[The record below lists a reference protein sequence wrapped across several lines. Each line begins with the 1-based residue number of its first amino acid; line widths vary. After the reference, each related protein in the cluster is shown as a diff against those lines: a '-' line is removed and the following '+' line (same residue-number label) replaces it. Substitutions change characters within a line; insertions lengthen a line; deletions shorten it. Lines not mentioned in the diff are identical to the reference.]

1 MKKAVKISVLGIVL
15 LFFILSAAGFLILKT
30 DTWKSIFLGYANSQL
45 NQRFNLRLET
55 EGVSGNIF
63 YHLKFD
69 RLKLTNLN
77 QTELVSLSGV
87 SLTYNLKSLISREH
101 IINRLRIDSLGFSY
115 PAGLDSLLSSLA
127 TKNDTLPPTGRF
139 RLDDVA
145 VNYLNV
151 ADSRHP
157 GQILTVVDSLNG
169 SLAILADTIAA
180 RLNSV
185 RGYLPGINER
195 FIINDADFV
204 KVGDTLDLKN
214 CRLLNQGTI
223 ANLSG
228 NAVFTKPFI
237 SRIGIDITEFRPGEK
252 LPGLEK
258 IFQKSDKFNLKGQI
272 ETIGKSITLDVGFA
286 GKWRGRALTGGH
298 VAGKI
303 EDTKIDFSEVTFK
316 SGSEQFTGKI
326 TGQLGLQLSAELDFD
341 GIDASSWALST
352 TQTDLRGNVQVKI
365 DGPFSNLRQV
375 SAKINLQESKIA
387 PLDFN
392 QIQGELIYKDGFLTI
407 IDTFYCALGET
418 DVKIEGGADLKG
430 NTLDARAYFSG
441 VNADLLSTFIKTDTL
456 VGSVD
461 GFIEATGNLT
471 GPDLRGWIRGDQFG
485 LPNLRFE
492 ESVARFGLVN
502 IREQKYG
509 DIFIEATN
517 CQTNLIPET
526 VPLTSLIVR
535 FEGDT
540 IVVQMFKAVG
550 TNLDLEVRGSIAHYT
565 DFNLSSI
572 KISRSGNVLQNVDPI
587 CFSWKQDTIALS
599 AVKFRLNDG
608 SLKVSGRAVKGELKA
623 ARIELTN
630 LSIEPFNAFIK
641 GSQGVRGILE
651 GVMAFEH
658 NGRGPN
664 FTGELDLKDARLISQ
679 SFKNIHLKGRLDSR
693 RIVIENLAIKDS
705 ENGLVTGQGFLTCN
719 LDAKNKQE
727 FLSASDSVTLVLNF
741 NRFDM
746 SVLNSYI
753 FKNIKLDGKASGQ
766 INIYNY
772 LGDPKMNYDLAVST
786 PVFDKLSG
794 DEMTVKGIYQDD
806 RLSFTEATLTNQYGN
821 TRGRGYLPYAIS
833 LFPAKFVVLRDAPLS
848 MNFSMKTSELDFLSV
863 YLDDVESI
871 NGDFNLALSISGTP
885 EHPIRS
891 GNFAAK
897 NAVIN
902 VSVLENPITGATG
915 SAVLKDNVM
924 EIISFTGYMK
934 KPQSI
939 AGAARFKD
947 KLKAATWNII
957 FPPKIAEDQPNLTI
971 SGAIDFTQF
980 FRPKY
985 DIALKGEELYIRT
998 LLAEQEGVVTGTF
1011 TMTGRDSIIYEGE
1024 IEVEDFIL
1032 RNEFAGSDETIETEK
1047 PSKIYSAMNMHLIIP
1062 GSLDLKNSQLD
1073 GELDGEMWIIR
1084 NGEEPYRFSGT
1095 LDILDGSF
1103 FYLGWEFEIVR
1114 GSISF
1119 DPIEF
1124 NPTLDIEAEVDL
1136 AAYVMADTTTSS
1148 SGESEMVTVFLTGYL
1163 DNPSLEFESAN
1174 YSQSDVLMFLAR
1186 AQNVGSETT
1195 GQDQLSASAVNVVG
1209 AWFERQLERKVS
1221 QISGLD
1227 DFELRTGGNLLSS
1240 NPTTDQ
1246 WSVVLGRKLAPNLY
1260 VKYER
1265 TFSLIEPNQQFGL
1278 EYRLNR
1284 NMSIAGDV
1292 DQEGLLSINYRY
1304 KYRY

>member
-1 MKKAVKISVLGIVL
+1 LKKAVKISVLGIVL

-30 DTWKSIFLGYANSQL
+30 DTWKGIFLGYVNSQL
-45 NQRFNLRLET
+45 TQRFNLRLET

-87 SLTYNLKSLISREH
+87 SLTYNLKSLIGREH
-101 IINRLRIDSLGFSY
+101 IVSRLRIDSLGFSY
-115 PAGLDSLLSSLA
+115 PAGLDSLLSSLS
-127 TKNDTLPPTGRF
+127 TKNDTLPPTGCF
-139 RLDDVA
+139 GLEDVA
-145 VNYLNV
+145 INYWNV
-151 ADSRHP
+151 ADSRHS
-157 GQILTVVDSLNG
+157 GQILSAVDSLKG
-169 SLAILADTIAA
+169 SLAIRADTIAV
-180 RLNSV
+180 RIYSV
-185 RGYLPGINER
+185 RGHLPGIDER
-195 FIINDADFV
+195 YVISDADLTI
-204 KVGDTLDLKN
+204 VGDTLALKN
-214 CRLLNQGTI
+214 CRLLNQGTC

-228 NAVFTKPFI
+228 SILFSKPLV
-237 SRIGIDITEFRPGEK
+237 SRIGIDIADFRPGEK

-258 IFQKSDKFNLKGQI
+258 IFQKDDKFNLKGRI
-272 ETIGKSITLDVGFA
+272 ETVGQSIALDVEFA
-286 GKWRGRALTGGH
+286 GKWRGRALTEGH
-298 VAGKI
+298 IAGKV
-303 EDTKIDFSEVTFK
+303 EGRKIDFSEVTFK
-316 SGSEQFTGKI
+316 SGSEQVRSQI
-326 TGQLGLQLSAELDFD
+326 TGQLGAQLTAELDFN
-341 GIDASSWALST
+341 GIDTYSWGLST
-352 TQTDLRGNVQVKI
+352 ANTDLKGNIEVKI
-365 DGPFSNLRQV
+365 DGPFSNLKQV

-392 QIQGELIYKDGFLTI
+392 QIQGELIYKDGFLAI

-418 DVKIEGGADLKG
+418 DVKIEGGADLKS

-441 VNADLLSTFIKTDTL
+441 VNADLLATFIKTDTL

-461 GFIEATGNLT
+461 GFVEATGNLT
-471 GPDLRGWIRGDQFG
+471 GPDLRGWFRGDHFG
-485 LPNLRFE
+485 LPNLKFE

-502 IREQKYG
+502 IREQQYG
-509 DIFIEATN
+509 DIFVEATN

-550 TNLDLEVRGSIAHYT
+550 TNLDLEVRGSIVHYT
-565 DFNLSSI
+565 DFNLNSI

-608 SLKVSGRAVKGELKA
+608 SLKVSGRAVKGELQA
-623 ARIELTN
+623 ARIEIAN

-641 GSQGVRGILE
+641 GSQGVRGMLE
-651 GVMAFEH
+651 GVVAFEH

-664 FTGELDLKDARLISQ
+664 FNGELDLKNARLISQ

-693 RIVIENLAIKDS
+693 RIMIENLAIKDN
-705 ENGLVTGQGFLTCN
+705 ENGLVSGQGFLTCN
-719 LDAKNKQE
+719 LNAEDRRK
-727 FLSASDSVTLVLNF
+727 FLSASDSVALALTF
-741 NRFDM
+741 NRFDLG
-746 SVLNSYI
+746 VVNSYI
-753 FKNIKLDGKASGQ
+753 FKNIKLDGKTSGQ

-772 LGDPKMNYDLAVST
+772 LGDPKMNYDLAIVA
-786 PVFDKLSG
+786 PIFDKLTG
-794 DEMTVKGIYQDD
+794 DELTVKGIYQDD
-806 RLSFTEATLTNQYGN
+806 RLSLTEATLTSQYGN
-821 TRGRGYLPYAIS
+821 TRGRGYLPYAVS
-833 LFPAKFVVLRDAPLS
+833 LFPGRFVVLEDAPMS
-848 MNFSMKTSELDFLSV
+848 INFSMKTSELDFLSV
-863 YLDDVESI
+863 YMDDVESI

-891 GNFAAK
+891 GNFSAK

-902 VSVLENPITGATG
+902 VGALENPITGIAG

-924 EIISFTGYMK
+924 EIISFTGYLK
-934 KPQSI
+934 KPQSM
-939 AGAARFKD
+939 ASAARFKD
-947 KLKAATWNII
+947 KLKAATWDVL

-971 SGAIDFTQF
+971 SGTIDFTKF
-980 FRPKY
+980 FRPGY
-985 DIALKGEELYIRT
+985 DVTLKGEELYLRT

-1032 RNEFAGSDETIETEK
+1032 RNEFAGSDEMIETKK
-1047 PSKIYSAMNMHLIIP
+1047 PSKFYSAVNLHLIIP

-1084 NGEEPYRFSGT
+1084 NGDEPYRFSGT

-1103 FYLGWEFEIVR
+1103 FYLGWEFEVVR

-1136 AAYVMADTTTSS
+1136 AAYGMADTTTSS
-1148 SGESEMVTVFLTGYL
+1148 SDESEMVTVYLTGYL

-1227 DFELRTGGNLLSS
+1227 DFELRTGSNLLSS

-1292 DQEGLLSINYRY
+1292 EEGLLSINYRY